1 MKVNSRNKWCL
12 SLGCIGRDLTYTLV
26 SLFLLTYLQYTGLF
40 TTAQFSVV
48 TIIIVLCRIWDGIN
62 DPMMGTIITN
72 TKTKFG
78 KYRPWVLS
86 GAIINAV
93 VLVLLFSVRFSQDA
107 MGGWA
112 NVIFI
117 GVMYLLWGMTFTMN
131 DISYWDLLPALTSEK
146 KERDTLTT
154 LVAVFASLG
163 AFISGGLIPIVT
175 PGNMI
180 AAYRMISIIWAIVFV
195 ACQFLIFFG
204 VHDNKQDKFMVPV
217 EEQDDPTGDE
227 KVTLGG
233 MVKILFNNKQL
244 LVMAVVVLLY
254 SLGSAILNA
263 FGQNFFYSKFG
274 YMGDGENLGGSMMT
288 IFTVI
293 YAAGTLVSQ
302 ALYPKF
308 ASKFKRNQLVAGSI
322 ILLAAGY
329 ILFFLMANI
338 LTGMVCFIVLCILG
352 ILIFVGQGI
361 FYLTMLVMLTNT
373 IEYDEWQ
380 TGKNHSAIAFTVRPF
395 MVKLAGAIQY
405 GVVAL
410 TLIICGLY
418 TTTSKVGEAEIAVG
432 MYGEAYKLEGEAY
445 TDAMQE
451 IKDYLETTEIPTD
464 VQVEFF
470 DMAAIYKAKGQV
482 YDGDNLRDATKDDVI
497 WVLNNYSDGVFSAT
511 PGQIWGLTA
520 VMCILPIALF
530 FIAVLVIKKKYII
543 DEEMYEKI
551 CREIAERKGE
561 VIPEAK
567 SEALAEEAA

>member
-1 MKVNSRNKWCL
+1 MKVNARNKWSL
-12 SLGCIGRDLTYTLV
+12 SIGCIGRDMTYTLV

-40 TTAQFSVV
+40 TSAQFGVV

-72 TKTKFG
+72 TKSKFG
-78 KYRPWVLS
+78 KYRPWVMIGAVS
-86 GAIINAV
+86 NAII
-93 VLVLLFSVRFSQDA
+93 LVLLFSVRFDTSV
-107 MGGWA
+107 MNGWL

-117 GVMYLLWGMTFTMN
+117 GLMYLLWGMSFTMN
-131 DISYWDLLPALTSEK
+131 DIAYWDLLPALTNEK

-163 AFISGGLIPIVT
+163 AFISGGLIPIIT

-180 AAYRMISIIWAIVFV
+180 FMYRLISIAWAAIFLG
-195 ACQFLIFFG
+195 CQCLIFFG
-204 VHDNKQDKFMVPV
+204 VHDNKQDKFKLPI
-217 EEQDDPTGDE
+217 EEQDNNDEEE
-227 KVTLGG
+227 KVSLKG
-233 MVKILFNNKQL
+233 MVKILFGNKQL

-274 YMGDGENLGGSMMT
+274 YLGDSENLGGSMMT

-293 YAAGTLVSQ
+293 YAVGTLVSQ

-308 ASKFKRNQLVAGSI
+308 ASKFKRNQLVKYSI
-322 ILLAAGY
+322 ILLAIGY
-329 ILFFLMANI
+329 IAFFLFANI
-338 LTGMVCFIVLCILG
+338 LSGMICFIVLCVLG
-352 ILIFVGQGI
+352 IFIFVGQGI

-410 TLIICGLY
+410 TLIISGLY
-418 TTTSKVGEAEIAVG
+418 AVTTKVSDMEVAVG
-432 MYGEAYKLEGEAY
+432 MYKEAVNLDDDAYAERIDEINEYLIEKEVPEAVK
-445 TDAMQE
+445 
-451 IKDYLETTEIPTD
+451 I
-464 VQVEFF
+464 EFNAKAVAVRSGIEA
-470 DMAAIYKAKGQV
+470 DKNAPANVLAKYGDEVYVAKGWQ
-482 YDGDNLRDATKDDVI
+482 I
-497 WVLNNYSDGVFSAT
+497 WVLTG
-511 PGQIWGLTA
+511 
-520 VMCILPIALF
+520 VMCILPIILF
-530 FIAVLVIKKKYII
+530 VIAVMVLKKKYII

-551 CREIAERKGE
+551 VREINERKGITAE
-561 VIPEAK
+561 VQEP
-567 SEALAEEAA
+567 LAE

>member
-1 MKVNSRNKWCL
+1 MKVNARNKWSL
-12 SLGCIGRDLTYTLV
+12 SIGCIGRDMTYTLV

-40 TTAQFSVV
+40 TSAQFGVV

-72 TKTKFG
+72 TKSKFG
-78 KYRPWVLS
+78 KYRPWVMIGAVS
-86 GAIINAV
+86 NAII
-93 VLVLLFSVRFSQDA
+93 LVLLFSVRFDTSV
-107 MGGWA
+107 MNGWL

-117 GVMYLLWGMTFTMN
+117 GLMYLLWGMSFTMN
-131 DISYWDLLPALTSEK
+131 DIAYWDLLPALTNEK

-163 AFISGGLIPIVT
+163 AFISGGLIPIIT

-180 AAYRMISIIWAIVFV
+180 FMYRLISIAWAAIFLG
-195 ACQFLIFFG
+195 CQCLIFFG
-204 VHDNKQDKFMVPV
+204 VHDNKQDKFKLPV
-217 EEQDDPTGDE
+217 EEQDNNDEEE
-227 KVTLGG
+227 KVSLKG
-233 MVKILFNNKQL
+233 MVKILFGNKQL

-274 YMGDGENLGGSMMT
+274 YLGDSENLGGSMMT

-293 YAAGTLVSQ
+293 YAVGTLVSQ

-308 ASKFKRNQLVAGSI
+308 ASKFKRNQLVKYSI
-322 ILLAAGY
+322 ILLAIGY
-329 ILFFLMANI
+329 IAFFLFANI
-338 LTGMVCFIVLCILG
+338 LSGMICFIVLCVLG
-352 ILIFVGQGI
+352 IFIFVGQGI

-410 TLIICGLY
+410 TLIISGLY
-418 TTTSKVGEAEIAVG
+418 AVTTKVSDMEVAVG
-432 MYGEAYKLEGEAY
+432 MYKEAVNLDDDAYAERIDEINEYLIEKEVPEAVK
-445 TDAMQE
+445 
-451 IKDYLETTEIPTD
+451 I
-464 VQVEFF
+464 EFNAKAVAVRSGIEA
-470 DMAAIYKAKGQV
+470 DKNAPANVLAKYGDEVYVAKGWQ
-482 YDGDNLRDATKDDVI
+482 I
-497 WVLNNYSDGVFSAT
+497 WVLTG
-511 PGQIWGLTA
+511 
-520 VMCILPIALF
+520 VMCILPIILF
-530 FIAVLVIKKKYII
+530 VIAVMVLKKKYII

-551 CREIAERKGE
+551 VREINERKGITAE
-561 VIPEAK
+561 VQEP
-567 SEALAEEAA
+567 LAE